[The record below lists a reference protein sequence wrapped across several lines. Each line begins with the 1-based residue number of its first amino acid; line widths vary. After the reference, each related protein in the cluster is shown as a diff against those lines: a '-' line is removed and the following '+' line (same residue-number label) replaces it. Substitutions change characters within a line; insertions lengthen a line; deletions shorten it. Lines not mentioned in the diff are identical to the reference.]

1 MKILLTGVTGYI
13 AQRLLPV
20 LLENGN
26 EVVCCVRDSNRFN
39 RKNYQTSNLSIIEV
53 DFLNRSTLSNIPDDI
68 KVAYYLIHSMSTQKG
83 DFEDLEEDD
92 ERIYLMQELLDYL
105 DIEVIKKEKFIELNF
120 IKMEEE
126 YNESLFSKDELKT
139 IHKIV
144 SQYQDTSSRNI
155 ANDCFK
161 IDEVRN
167 TPKGE
172 III

>member
-1 MKILLTGVTGYI
+1 MT
-13 AQRLLPV
+13 
-20 LLENGN
+20 
-26 EVVCCVRDSNRFN
+26 
-39 RKNYQTSNLSIIEV
+39 
-53 DFLNRSTLSNIPDDI
+53 
-68 KVAYYLIHSMSTQKG
+68 KVANVILYMLHKQVKQLNDKKVSIMLFLMDYNHQKYCG
-83 DFEDLEEDD
+83 QKFFNETYIKGSRHPEPIVLSELFDIVANEEDLEEED

-126 YNESLFSKDELKT
+126 FDESIFSKDELKT
-139 IHKIV
+139 VYKIV
-144 SQYQDTSSRNI
+144 SQYQDSSARNI

>member
-1 MKILLTGVTGYI
+1 MTKVANVILYMLHKQVK
-13 AQRLLPV
+13 QL
-20 LLENGN
+20 N
-26 EVVCCVRDSNRFN
+26 D
-39 RKNYQTSNLSIIEV
+39 KKLSIML
-53 DFLNRSTLSNIPDDI
+53 FLMDYNHQKYCGQKLFNETYIKGSRHPEPIVLSELFDI
-68 KVAYYLIHSMSTQKG
+68 VANE
-83 DFEDLEEDD
+83 EDLEEED

-126 YNESLFSKDELKT
+126 FDESNFSKDELKT
-139 IHKIV
+139 VYKIV
-144 SQYQDTSSRNI
+144 SQYQDSSARNI

>member
-1 MKILLTGVTGYI
+1 MSIDVT
-13 AQRLLPV
+13 
-20 LLENGN
+20 
-26 EVVCCVRDSNRFN
+26 
-39 RKNYQTSNLSIIEV
+39 
-53 DFLNRSTLSNIPDDI
+53 
-68 KVAYYLIHSMSTQKG
+68 KVANVILYMLHKQVKQLNDKKVSIMLFLMDYNHQKYCG
-83 DFEDLEEDD
+83 QKLFNETYIKGSRHPEPIVLSELFDIVANEEDLEEED

-126 YNESLFSKDELKT
+126 FDESIFSKDELKT
-139 IHKIV
+139 VYKIV
-144 SQYQDTSSRNI
+144 SQYQDSSARNI

>member
-1 MKILLTGVTGYI
+1 MT
-13 AQRLLPV
+13 
-20 LLENGN
+20 
-26 EVVCCVRDSNRFN
+26 
-39 RKNYQTSNLSIIEV
+39 
-53 DFLNRSTLSNIPDDI
+53 
-68 KVAYYLIHSMSTQKG
+68 KVANVILYMLHKQVKQLNDKKVSIMLFLMDYNHQKYCG
-83 DFEDLEEDD
+83 QKLFNESYIKGSRHPEPVVISELFDIVANEEDLEEDD

-126 YNESLFSKDELKT
+126 FDASIFDKDELKT
-139 IHKIV
+139 IYKIV
-144 SQYQDTSSRNI
+144 SQYQDASARNI

-167 TPKGE
+167 TVNGE

>member
-1 MKILLTGVTGYI
+1 MT
-13 AQRLLPV
+13 
-20 LLENGN
+20 
-26 EVVCCVRDSNRFN
+26 
-39 RKNYQTSNLSIIEV
+39 
-53 DFLNRSTLSNIPDDI
+53 
-68 KVAYYLIHSMSTQKG
+68 KVANVILYMLHKQVKQLNDKKVSIMLFLMDYNHQKYCG
-83 DFEDLEEDD
+83 QKLFNETYIKGSRHPEPIVLSELFDIVANEEDLEEED

-126 YNESLFSKDELKT
+126 FDESIFSKDELKT
-139 IHKIV
+139 VYKIV
-144 SQYQDTSSRNI
+144 SQYQDSSARNI

-167 TPKGE
+167 TVNGE

>member
-1 MKILLTGVTGYI
+1 M
-13 AQRLLPV
+13 
-20 LLENGN
+20 
-26 EVVCCVRDSNRFN
+26 
-39 RKNYQTSNLSIIEV
+39 SI
-53 DFLNRSTLSNIPDDI
+53 DMT
-68 KVAYYLIHSMSTQKG
+68 KVANVILYMLHKQVKQLNDKKVSIMLFLMDYNHQKYCG
-83 DFEDLEEDD
+83 QKLFNETYIKGSRHPEPIVLSELFDIVANEEDLEEED

-126 YNESLFSKDELKT
+126 FDESIFSKDELKT
-139 IHKIV
+139 VYKIV
-144 SQYQDTSSRNI
+144 SQYQDSSARNI

>member
-1 MKILLTGVTGYI
+1 MT
-13 AQRLLPV
+13 
-20 LLENGN
+20 
-26 EVVCCVRDSNRFN
+26 
-39 RKNYQTSNLSIIEV
+39 
-53 DFLNRSTLSNIPDDI
+53 
-68 KVAYYLIHSMSTQKG
+68 KVANVILYMLHKQVKQLNDKKVSIMLFLMDYNHQKYCG
-83 DFEDLEEDD
+83 QKLFNETYIKGSRHPEPKVLSELFDIVANEEDLEEED

-126 YNESLFSKDELKT
+126 FDESIFSKDELKT
-139 IHKIV
+139 VYKIV
-144 SQYQDTSSRNI
+144 SQYQDSSARNI

>member
-1 MKILLTGVTGYI
+1 MT
-13 AQRLLPV
+13 
-20 LLENGN
+20 
-26 EVVCCVRDSNRFN
+26 
-39 RKNYQTSNLSIIEV
+39 
-53 DFLNRSTLSNIPDDI
+53 
-68 KVAYYLIHSMSTQKG
+68 KVANVILYMLHKQVKQLNDKKVSIMLFLMDYNHQKYCG
-83 DFEDLEEDD
+83 QKLFNESYIKGSRHPEPVVISELFDIVANEEDLEEDD

-126 YNESLFSKDELKT
+126 FDESIFDKDELKT
-139 IHKIV
+139 IYKIV
-144 SQYQDTSSRNI
+144 SQYQDASARNI

-167 TPKGE
+167 TVNGE